1 MVLQSAG
8 QRETETARLPRTGDS
23 RIFRGQNVQYL
34 ILQLQFDE
42 AVRIPRRNTVPNEY
56 TWDKSGPK
64 KNQEQYSLQMQNMWS
79 LGPEFGLHI
88 EHVLYSLRRRG

>member
-34 ILQLQFDE
+34 ILQLRFNE
-42 AVRIPRRNTVPNEY
+42 AARIPRPNTVPNEY
-56 TWDKSGPK
+56 TWDKSNPK
-64 KNQEQYSLQMQNMWS
+64 KNQEQYSLQDVLS
-79 LGPEFGLHI
+79 LGAEFGLHI
-88 EHVLYSLRRRG
+88 GHVLYSLRRRG